1 MLACKG
7 LNLTSAIVLATGALL
22 LAASCSGN
30 RNAVLNGRL
39 AAIAEDYDAVGMS
52 VAAVKGDRIIYLEDF
67 GVKNLESGEA
77 VDRNTLYR
85 IASISKSFAGT
96 AMMQLVDR
104 GLITLDTDVSTVAP
118 FTIRNPKYPDTPITL
133 EMLMSHTS
141 SIDDFGGYT
150 SMDFIDPDTNPDWK
164 TCYLDCKPGTE
175 YHYSEFNFGIV
186 AALLET
192 LTGERFDE
200 YVKTHIFDALRIA
213 GGYIPDSLD
222 ASTFASLYNVTDSA
236 KVERPE
242 AYASRK
248 SVLDSY
254 RIGRDAPGVCPSSAI
269 KITAEGLAT
278 YMLMHMNRGYS
289 PTAKL
294 RILSEESALSMQ
306 TSHTGEEGYGLGLG
320 RTAEFIPG
328 VETVGHTGGAYGL
341 RSVMC
346 FDRSGEWG
354 VVMICSGS
362 RTPGPDEPSI
372 IKAVV
377 AAVYDSLIK

>member
-1 MLACKG
+1 M
-7 LNLTSAIVLATGALL
+7 NTDRHLTTAIVLATGALL

-30 RNAVLNGRL
+30 RNAELNGRL

-164 TCYLDCKPGTE
+164 TCYLDC
-175 YHYSEFNFGIV
+175 
-186 AALLET
+186 LE
-192 LTGERFDE
+192 
-200 YVKTHIFDALRIA
+200 
-213 GGYIPDSLD
+213 
-222 ASTFASLYNVTDSA
+222 
-236 KVERPE
+236 
-242 AYASRK
+242 
-248 SVLDSY
+248 
-254 RIGRDAPGVCPSSAI
+254 
-269 KITAEGLAT
+269 
-278 YMLMHMNRGYS
+278 
-289 PTAKL
+289 
-294 RILSEESALSMQ
+294 
-306 TSHTGEEGYGLGLG
+306 SH
-320 RTAEFIPG
+320 
-328 VETVGHTGGAYGL
+328 
-341 RSVMC
+341 
-346 FDRSGEWG
+346 
-354 VVMICSGS
+354 
-362 RTPGPDEPSI
+362 
-372 IKAVV
+372 
-377 AAVYDSLIK
+377 